1 MGRKKKFEETQVLD
15 RALEVFWENGFE
27 RSSLSSL
34 TEATGLH
41 KGSLYSS
48 FKSKENLFS
57 LCLTRYAERMANH
70 YSLSSLNAK
79 TYIRQFFE
87 KKINHPAKRKRL
99 GCFLMNSGLEMSHLG
114 SSSGEANIQRLLKS
128 VEVNFKTAVQSG
140 VEQREFSEE
149 IVPQKMAERLFAL
162 AFTIEELGKVGK
174 SKEFLRNLANST
186 LRDLDIKI

>member
-1 MGRKKKFEETQVLD
+1 
-15 RALEVFWENGFE
+15 
-27 RSSLSSL
+27 
-34 TEATGLH
+34 
-41 KGSLYSS
+41 
-48 FKSKENLFS
+48 
-57 LCLTRYAERMANH
+57 
-70 YSLSSLNAK
+70 
-79 TYIRQFFE
+79 
-87 KKINHPAKRKRL
+87 
-99 GCFLMNSGLEMSHLG
+99 MNSGLEMSHLG